1 MNYHEEL
8 LGHAQRLCALDTA
21 IHPTQ
26 ADLRRAVSAAYYAL
40 FHFLTE
46 RAAEMLMPDAAHRGL
61 VRRAITHTEMRSA
74 ATSFKGGNLM
84 EFVRRVCPDPVPGE
98 LRNLAQTFLELQDER
113 HFAEYDLDRDAYR
126 KVEVGNLIKKVERAI
141 GDWKELDGQPI
152 AKIFLA
158 ALLLQNK
165 WARLS

>member
-8 LGHAQRLCALDTA
+8 LGHARRLCAPDQ
-21 IHPTQ
+21 TQ

-74 ATSFKGGNLM
+74 ANSFKGGILP
-84 EFVRRVCPDPVPGE
+84 EFARTACPDPVPKE
-98 LRNLAQTFLELQDER
+98 LRDLARTFLELQDER
-113 HFAEYDLDRDAYR
+113 HLADYDLDRKAYSQ
-126 KVEVGNLIKKVERAI
+126 EDVGNLIKKVERAI
-141 GDWKELDGQPI
+141 DDWKGLDGQPI
-152 AKIFLA
+152 AKVFLA
-158 ALLLQNK
+158 ALLLQKK
-165 WARLS
+165 WSYRS